1 MLIFC
6 IKLAIQEK
14 KKLSLTFWM
23 GEARDANKCLNLCYI
38 PNEVSGVS
46 DQVNCVKKQKNGIP
60 HCSFI
65 KIQYLP
71 F

>member
-1 MLIFC
+1 
-6 IKLAIQEK
+6 
-14 KKLSLTFWM
+14 M

-38 PNEVSGVS
+38 PKEVSGVS

-65 KIQYLP
+65 KI
-71 F
+71 